1 MLLEGTKAPD
11 FTLEDQDGNS
21 ISLSDFAG
29 QNILLWFY
37 PKASTPG
44 WTTEGQELRDEFQNF
59 QDKNTIILGMS
70 ADSVKS
76 QKNFCEKQN
85 FPFSLVSDPDKSTI
99 RKYEA
104 IGMKKMYGREYEGI
118 FRISYLIN
126 TDGRI
131 KKAYEKVKPKDHAKE
146 VLNDLDWTNVKNK

>member
-29 QNILLWFY
+29 QNVLLWFY

-59 QDKNTIILGMS
+59 QDKNTIIVGMS

-85 FPFSLVSDPDKSTI
+85 FPFSLLSDPDKSTI

-118 FRISYLIN
+118 FRISYLISK
-126 TDGRI
+126 DGLI
-131 KKAYEKVKPKDHAKE
+131 QKAYEKVKPKDHAKE
-146 VLNDLDWTNVKNK
+146 VLKDLD

>member
-76 QKNFCEKQN
+76 QTNFCEKQN

-126 TDGRI
+126 TDGI
-131 KKAYEKVKPKDHAKE
+131 IQKVYGKVKPKDHAKE
-146 VLNDLDWTNVKNK
+146 VLNDLDWIS

>member
-11 FTLEDQDGNS
+11 FTLDDQDGNS

-29 QNILLWFY
+29 QNVLLWFY

-85 FPFSLVSDPDKSTI
+85 FPFSLISDPDKSTI

-126 TDGRI
+126 TDGI
-131 KKAYEKVKPKDHAKE
+131 IQKVYEKVKPKDHAKE
-146 VLNDLDWTNVKNK
+146 VLNDLDWIS